1 MKKTFYSNGK
11 LLITAE
17 YLVLD
22 GAKALALPTKF
33 GQNLIVEPAQNKII
47 HWKSIDSDGTIWFEA
62 NIPFSS
68 IIKKEQ
74 FGDKENIKDK
84 LIEILHEAYLLNSNF
99 ITESEGYS
107 ITTELTFPKF
117 WGLGTSSTLINNI
130 AKWLNINAFELQKRS
145 FGGSGYDVAC
155 AKTDSA
161 ILYQLINEKPF
172 IETINYKPVFS
183 DKIFFVY
190 LNKKQNSRT
199 AIANYYNKQGNVK
212 NIISKIDKI
221 TQEIIATNE
230 PKVFANASFISKPSV
245 TLVTIFVAVALL
257 TMSSPTPVQ
266 LTAQNSLAK
275 FPATVAESEILP
287 GISKPFPPVEVDA
300 ANFPDLSKATQ
311 PTVPLPKLSTFARY
325 SFLRCGISVE

>member
-11 LLITAE
+11 LLITGE

-62 NIPFSS
+62 NIPFAS
-68 IIKKEQ
+68 IIRKEQ
-74 FGDKENIKDK
+74 LEAKENIKDK
-84 LIEILHEAYLLNSNF
+84 LIEILHEAFKLNSNF

-130 AKWLNINAFELQKRS
+130 AQWLDINAFELQKRS

-161 ILYQLINEKPF
+161 IVYQLINEKPV
-172 IETINYKPVFS
+172 IETINFNPDFS
-183 DKIFFVY
+183 DKIFFIY
-190 LNKKQNSRT
+190 LNKKQNSRS
-199 AIANYYNKQGNVK
+199 AIANYYNKQGNLK
-212 NIISKIDKI
+212 KIIPVIDKI
-221 TQEIIATNE
+221 TEEVIATNE
-230 PKVFANASFISKPSV
+230 PKTFALALKEHEIELSNLLETQTVQESIFPDFRGVVKSLGAWGGDFVLAISKEN
-245 TLVTIFVAVALL
+245 
-257 TMSSPTPVQ
+257 PTDYFKEKGFEIVVPY
-266 LTAQNSLAK
+266 
-275 FPATVAESEILP
+275 SEMIL
-287 GISKPFPPVEVDA
+287 
-300 ANFPDLSKATQ
+300 
-311 PTVPLPKLSTFARY
+311 
-325 SFLRCGISVE
+325 